1 MSCCIVIS
9 CSSNI
14 TTLPVYPVIEFAT
27 ITGNGDSVAAP
38 QIALDLLNIGGTFNN
53 FDGFTRK
60 TAKSTPFYNFSYFW
74 HSSNVY
80 F

>member
-60 TAKSTPFYNFSYFW
+60 TENFDWYCIMMWNQNSTELW
-74 HSSNVY
+74 
-80 F
+80 